1 MRTLICLIAFFT
13 ASTCAVAQPI
23 VKPEGPPVEVVVLG
37 TFHFDNPGLDVA
49 NMQVDDVLA
58 PKRQTEIGQIL
69 DGLARFK
76 PTKIAVESQRRQPGT
91 TLSERYPLYRAGKM
105 DPSRSETVQIGF
117 ALAKR
122 LGHENVHSVDV
133 GGDFPFDAVMAY
145 AKRSGSEAKL
155 GAGVAM
161 IQAWTASVSNQL
173 KTQSLGRVL
182 RHFNEPEAVAQGNAF
197 YLELL
202 RYGAIDEQPGAD
214 LVSSWYKRNI
224 QICAR
229 IAQAAAPGDRILVV
243 YGSGHA
249 YLLRHCLGGIPG
261 FKIVEANDYLPQ

>member
-1 MRTLICLIAFFT
+1 MRALTCLIALFT
-13 ASTCAVAQPI
+13 ASTWALAQPI
-23 VKPEGPPVEVVVLG
+23 AKPEGPPVEVIILG

-49 NMQVDDVLA
+49 NMQIDDVLA
-58 PKRQTEIGQIL
+58 PKRQTEIGQVL
-69 DGLARFK
+69 DGLARFN

-122 LGHENVHSVDV
+122 LGHENIHAVDV
-133 GGDFPFDAVMAY
+133 SGDFPFEAVMAY
-145 AKRSGSEAKL
+145 AKRSGREAQL
-155 GAGVAM
+155 GASIAM
-161 IQAWTASVSNQL
+161 IQSWTAKLSNQL
-173 KTQSLGRVL
+173 KTQSIGRVL
-182 RHFNEPEAVAQGNAF
+182 RDFNEPEAIAQDNAF
-197 YLELL
+197 YLDLL

-214 LVSSWYKRNI
+214 LVSSWYKRNF

-261 FKIVEANDYLPQ
+261 FKILEANDYLPQ